1 MACRASIRRPGRPFA
16 LDYDQVFMDPTTG
29 EILGRRLWGACCL
42 ERAHLVPFLYQLHYS
57 LHVPG
62 QLGLWL
68 MGIVAL
74 IWVVDCFVGL
84 YLTLPRQAPRW
95 QKWRRAWLVRSDA
108 GGYRLNFDL
117 HRAGGLWLWGLL
129 LILAV
134 SSVSFNL
141 RKEMF
146 EPIVQLFSPV
156 TQPMY
161 ERPPAAQPVE
171 PKITFD
177 DAASAARLEAQRR
190 GWNSH
195 VERIYYSPDQGFFGI
210 RVGEPH
216 AAGFGN
222 PWLYFDGSN
231 GRFVGA
237 DVFVHIQYP
246 LHSGQIAGISGRIA
260 ICLTGI
266 VVAML
271 SVTGV
276 VIWLRKRR
284 PMKRGSSRSKRA

>member
-1 MACRASIRRPGRPFA
+1 VAHGSRGVDLGCRLFHRLVSHIAATGAALAEVATGLARAVRRRRLSFELRPAPRRRPLA
-16 LDYDQVFMDPTTG
+16 V
-29 EILGRRLWGACCL
+29 
-42 ERAHLVPFLYQLHYS
+42 
-57 LHVPG
+57 
-62 QLGLWL
+62 
-68 MGIVAL
+68 GIV
-74 IWVVDCFVGL
+74 ID
-84 YLTLPRQAPRW
+84 P
-95 QKWRRAWLVRSDA
+95 
-108 GGYRLNFDL
+108 
-117 HRAGGLWLWGLL
+117 
-129 LILAV
+129 AV
-134 SSVSFNL
+134 ISVSFNL

-237 DVFVHIQYP
+237 DVPGSGTAGDVFVHIQYP

-284 PMKRGSSRSKRA
+284 PMKRGSSQPAYCS